1 MESRMVFR
9 YAQREDVPSVLE
21 LIRELAAYEHME
33 DQAVSYTHLDVYK
46 RQPLPI
52 APTTAR
58 TPLP

>member
-33 DQAVSYTHLDVYK
+33 DQVVA
-46 RQPLPI
+46 
-52 APTTAR
+52 TAQ
-58 TPLP
+58 LLEGVAL